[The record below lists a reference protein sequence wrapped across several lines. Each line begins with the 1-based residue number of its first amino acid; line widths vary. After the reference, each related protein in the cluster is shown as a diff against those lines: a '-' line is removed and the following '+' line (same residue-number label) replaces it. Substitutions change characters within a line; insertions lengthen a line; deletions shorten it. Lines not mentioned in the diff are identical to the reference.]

1 MSDAYE
7 VRQARIDDWPLISS
21 FIARCYGRSAAY
33 KQEERWRW
41 QFLDA
46 PDADEA
52 EGMVPVWIALNGGG
66 VAGQIALQPARFWL
80 EGTPHAGG
88 WIVDVMIA
96 PEHRGVGLGHRI
108 HDAIKASGRVL
119 FTLTMAEATRR
130 IADKAGCVTLNPVH
144 QMVRVRRLSGRTV
157 ADVAGPLFARRPKLR
172 GVGRTFVG
180 SRTATALVGGA
191 ASLASSARRALLS
204 AVDTADVRPVERI
217 DTAAADRVFA
227 RMTEILPALFD
238 RSGAWCRWRFDE
250 APVLRYRRAALHR
263 DGEVQGF
270 VVWRLPERP
279 ELNFGTLTTLIA
291 DPRDEEGLL
300 SLAAHAVRAMERETE
315 AIVAGAS
322 DPRFVSVLRRL
333 GFVTVKRHHPTV
345 VTEDQALAA
354 AIAAQQWHFDKAD
367 HDWDQVHPVEEADW
381 NG

>member
-21 FIARCYGRSAAY
+21 FITRCYGRSAAY

-52 EGMVPVWIALNGGG
+52 EGMVPVWIALNGGE
-66 VAGQIALQPARFWL
+66 VAGQIALQPARYWL
-80 EGTPHAGG
+80 EGAPHPAG

-130 IADKAGCVTLNPVH
+130 IAEKAGCVTLNPVH

-157 ADVAGPLFARRPKLR
+157 ADATGPLFARRPNLR
-172 GVGRTFVG
+172 GIGRTFVG
-180 SRTATALVGGA
+180 SRAATALVGGA
-191 ASLASSARRALLS
+191 ASLASSVRRAMLS
-204 AVDTADVRPVERI
+204 AVETADVRPVERI

-250 APVLRYRRAALHR
+250 VPVLRYQRAALHR
-263 DGEVQGF
+263 DGEAQGF
-270 VVWRLPERP
+270 VVWRLPEP
-279 ELNFGTLTTLIA
+279 AELNFGTLTTLIA
-291 DPRDEEGLL
+291 DPRDEKGLL
-300 SLAAHAVRAMERETE
+300 SLAAHAVRSMERQTE

-322 DPRFVSVLRRL
+322 DPRFVNVLRRL

-345 VTEDQALAA
+345 VTEDRALAA

-367 HDWDQVHPVEEADW
+367 HDWDQVHPVEEVDW

>member
-7 VRQARIDDWPLISS
+7 VRQARIDDWPLIGR
-21 FIARCYGRSAAY
+21 FITRCYGHSAPY
-33 KQEERWRW
+33 KQEARWRW

-46 PDADEA
+46 PDAD
-52 EGMVPVWIALNGGG
+52 GSVPVWIALSGGE
-66 VAGQIALQPARFWL
+66 VAGQIALQPARYWID
-80 EGTPHAGG
+80 GVSHPAG

-130 IADKAGCVTLNPVH
+130 IAEKAGCVTLNPVH
-144 QMVRVRRLSGRTV
+144 QMVRVRRLRGRTL
-157 ADVAGPLFARRPKLR
+157 ADATAPLFARRPTLR

-180 SRTATALVGGA
+180 SRVGPALVGGA
-191 ASLASSARRALLS
+191 ASLAASAHRALLPRIEAGDIRHVEAIDMA
-204 AVDTADVRPVERI
+204 AV
-217 DTAAADRVFA
+217 DRVFG
-227 RMTEILPALFD
+227 RMTDALPALFD

-250 APVLRYRRAALHR
+250 APVLRYQRAALHR
-263 DGEVQGF
+263 DGEAQGF
-270 VVWRLPERP
+270 VVWRLPEP
-279 ELNFGTLTTLIA
+279 AELNFGTLTTLIV

-322 DPRFVSVLRRL
+322 NPHFVKVLRRL

-345 VTEDQALAA
+345 VTEDRALAA
-354 AIAAQQWHFDKAD
+354 AIAAQRWHFDKAD
-367 HDWDQVHPVEEADW
+367 HDWDQVHPVEEAEWD
-381 NG
+381 G